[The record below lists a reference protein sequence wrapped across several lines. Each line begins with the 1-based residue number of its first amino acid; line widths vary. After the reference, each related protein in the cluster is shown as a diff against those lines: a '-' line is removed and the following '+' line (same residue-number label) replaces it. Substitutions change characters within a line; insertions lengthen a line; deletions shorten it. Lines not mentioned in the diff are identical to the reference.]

1 VEKQNKSYLMKKF
14 AWFFNQ

>member
-1 VEKQNKSYLMKKF
+1 VEKQNKSYVMKKF